1 MAQQVPN
8 FSGLIPLG
16 EPKKPPLVPR
26 CPGGQLVVGI
36 TRRDVTSRHISSE
49 TNSQELTGMKL
60 VSTDPAA
67 KSSCSATDL
76 RNSMLVEGPTI

>member
-1 MAQQVPN
+1 MPMAQQVPN

-36 TRRDVTSRHISSE
+36 TRRDV
-49 TNSQELTGMKL
+49 M
-60 VSTDPAA
+60 V
-67 KSSCSATDL
+67 
-76 RNSMLVEGPTI
+76 